1 MLTAKKKDMKYSV
14 TIFIALVCTV
24 NAFAQKGANPIIKNY
39 GTIYEIEGA
48 VNPDSE
54 IEYKIVVDLKT
65 LQRDKESIN
74 PGLNNVARMLNLHGL
89 GGVKAENLNVA
100 VAIHGGATDVILNN
114 EAYQKKYELDNP
126 NLQLID
132 ELKEAGVELY
142 VCGQSLIARN
152 YEHEEVNQQIK
163 IGLSMLTVVTT
174 YMHKGYH
181 QMVFN

>member
-1 MLTAKKKDMKYSV
+1 MKYLITFFVVLIFSV
-14 TIFIALVCTV
+14 VAL
-24 NAFAQKGANPIIKNY
+24 AQKGANPIIKNF
-39 GTIYEIEGA
+39 GTVYEIEGA
-48 VNPDSE
+48 VNPDPE

-89 GGVKAENLNVA
+89 GGVKSENLNVV

-114 EAYQKKYELDNP
+114 EAYQRKYELDNP
-126 NLQLID
+126 NMKLID

-142 VCGQSLIARN
+142 VCGQSLLARN
-152 YEHEEVNQQIK
+152 YEHEEVNPQIK

-181 QMVFN
+181 QMVFD

>member
-1 MLTAKKKDMKYSV
+1 MKYLI
-14 TIFIALVCTV
+14 TISIAIIFSL
-24 NAFAQKGANPIIKNY
+24 NSFAQKGANPIIKNF
-39 GTIYEIEGA
+39 GTIYEIEEA
-48 VNPDSE
+48 INPDSE

-89 GGVKAENLNVA
+89 GGVKAENLNIA
-100 VAIHGGATDVILNN
+100 VVIHGGATDVILNN
-114 EAYQKKYELDNP
+114 EAYQKKYELNNP
-126 NLQLID
+126 NLKLID

-142 VCGQSLIARN
+142 VCGQSLLARN
-152 YEHEEVNQQIK
+152 YEHEEVNTQIK

>member
-1 MLTAKKKDMKYSV
+1 MKYSV
-14 TIFIALVCTV
+14 TIFIVLICTV

-39 GTIYEIEGA
+39 GTIYEIEVA

-74 PGLNNVARMLNLHGL
+74 PGLNNIARMLNLHGL
-89 GGVKAENLNVA
+89 GGVKPENLYVA

-114 EAYQKKYELDNP
+114 EAYRKKYELDNP
-126 NLQLID
+126 NLKLID

-142 VCGQSLIARN
+142 VCGQSLLARN
-152 YEHEEVNQQIK
+152 YEHDEVNTQIK

>member
-1 MLTAKKKDMKYSV
+1 MKKLLLSILFLLLGFSV
-14 TIFIALVCTV
+14 Q
-24 NAFAQKGANPIIKNY
+24 AQKAANPIIKNF
-39 GTIYEIEGA
+39 GTIYEIPDA
-48 VNPDSE
+48 VNPESD
-54 IEYKIVVDLKT
+54 IEYKIVIDLKT

-74 PGLNNVARMLNLHGL
+74 PGLNNVARMMNLHGL
-89 GGVKAENLNVA
+89 GGVKPENLKVA

-114 EAYQKKYELDNP
+114 EAYKKKYELDNP
-126 NLQLID
+126 NLALID

-142 VCGQSLIARN
+142 VCGQSLLARQ
-152 YEHEEVNQQIK
+152 YPFEDVNKQIN

>member
-1 MLTAKKKDMKYSV
+1 MKYSV
-14 TIFIALVCTV
+14 TIFIVLICTV
-24 NAFAQKGANPIIKNY
+24 NAFAQKGANPIIKNF
-39 GTIYEIEGA
+39 GTIYEIENA
-48 VNPDSE
+48 VNPDPN
-54 IEYKIVVDLKT
+54 IEYRIVVDLKT

-126 NLQLID
+126 NLQLIN
-132 ELKEAGVELY
+132 ELKEAGVKLY
-142 VCGQSLIARN
+142 VCGQSLLARN
-152 YEHEEVNQQIK
+152 YEHDEVNTQIK